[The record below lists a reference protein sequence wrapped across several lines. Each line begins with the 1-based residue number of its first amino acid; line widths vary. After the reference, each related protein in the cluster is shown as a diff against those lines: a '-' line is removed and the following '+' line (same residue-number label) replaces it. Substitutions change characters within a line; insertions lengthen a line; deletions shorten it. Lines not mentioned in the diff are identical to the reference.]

1 MGGETWA
8 ILDDNMNGD
17 SMIINRFSNV
27 TGNSACNLF
36 FIHEWF
42 RVASGIFFFLF
53 ESGGPSIV
61 VFIEA

>member
-42 RVASGIFFFLF
+42 RVASGIFFFSF
-53 ESGGPSIV
+53 
-61 VFIEA
+61 